1 MPTCNAKP
9 GARLGFMRK
18 KRPDGT
24 TYSVPAL
31 VGGER
36 CTEFAVVS
44 WFDGSKDRAPL
55 HRALALEA

>member
-1 MPTCNAKP
+1 
-9 GARLGFMRK
+9 MRK